1 MTLGKLLYFSED
13 SLSSSVKWEQYFLDG
28 YEAAQRLWL
37 STGIDGSFLCL
48 LEGTLSA
55 AS

>member
-13 SLSSSVKWEQYFLDG
+13 PLSVKWEQYFLDG

-37 STGIDGSFLCL
+37 STGTDGSFLRL
-48 LEGTLSA
+48 LEGILSA
-55 AS
+55 LS